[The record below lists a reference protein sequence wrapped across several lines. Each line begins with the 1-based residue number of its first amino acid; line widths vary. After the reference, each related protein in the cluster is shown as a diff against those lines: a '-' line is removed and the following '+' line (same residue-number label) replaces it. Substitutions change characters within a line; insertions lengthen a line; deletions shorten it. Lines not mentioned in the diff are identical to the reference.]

1 MTNLPLRMTILNLLI
16 ALLVSG
22 CTGATLSDQLPTPS
36 IETAPIES
44 RKPAITITP
53 TSPQMT
59 VTQEGTV
66 PGTSPSPRTQAENP
80 LVRQAK
86 EDLAQRLNIPIEDI
100 DLLMVEQVVWRDSSL
115 GCPQPGIMYAQ
126 VITPGFRVILDAAG
140 KQYEYHTDTGR
151 LVVLCEGENISD
163 VLPLNTPTILSN
175 EIITTPVSS
184 NLERLIDTAKQD
196 LARRL
201 EITPDQIEVVLIEKA
216 EWPDTSLGCAEPGLA
231 RRPVAIPGFR
241 VTLSVSDREYV
252 YHTGKERGVV
262 YCPKG

>member
-16 ALLVSG
+16 AVLVSG

-36 IETAPIES
+36 IETAPTES
-44 RKPAITITP
+44 RKPEITITP

-66 PGTSPSPRTQAENP
+66 PGTSPSPRTQAQNP

-86 EDLAQRLNIPIEDI
+86 EDLAQRLNVPIEDI
-100 DLLMVEQVVWRDSSL
+100 ELLMYEQVVWRDSSL

-126 VITPGFRVILDAAG
+126 VITPGLRVILEAG
-140 KQYEYHTDTGR
+140 GKRYEYHTDTGQ
-151 LVVLCEGENISD
+151 LVVLCEGENTSD
-163 VLPLNTPTILSN
+163 GLPLNTPTILSN
-175 EIITTPVSS
+175 EIITTPLSS
-184 NLERLIDTAKQD
+184 DLERLIDTAKQD

-201 EITPDQIEVVLIEKA
+201 EITPDEIEAVHMEKA

-231 RRPVAIPGFR
+231 RRPVDIPGYR
-241 VTLSVSDREYV
+241 IILSAKDREYV
-252 YHTGKERGVV
+252 YHTGKESGVV